1 MQTVRVNLKERSYR
15 IMVGVDLSGIGK
27 TMRDL
32 NLGGKVMIVTNP
44 RVGRFY
50 LPKVEQSLKNSGFSV
65 FKVIIADG
73 ERYKSQESANK
84 IYAQC
89 LKNDFDR
96 KSTIVALGGGVI
108 GDLAGFAAATFMRGI
123 NLVQVPTT
131 LLAQVDSSVGGKVG
145 VNLPDGKNMVGA
157 FYQPKVVYADLKTLQ
172 TLPAKE
178 FAHGLAE
185 VIKYG
190 VIYDAGLF
198 AFLEKNIAQIKK
210 LDEAVL
216 QKVISRCCEI
226 KATVVALD
234 EREKNLR
241 AILNFGHTLG
251 HALEGLTCYKKYKH
265 GEAVAIG
272 MVGAVKIAVSLQMAA
287 AEGEPRQGRDGSL
300 ETRLKALLM
309 KAGLPVSI
317 KGIKLSWPVF
327 LRFMQH
333 DKKALAGNV
342 RFVLPL
348 AVGKVKIVDTV
359 PLSVIKNTVAY
370 LIKGSCKVEEN
381 VERKIVKGKN
391 CA

>member
-1 MQTVRVNLKERSYR
+1 MKNVKVNLKDRSYK
-15 IMVGVDLSGIGK
+15 ILIGADLAGIGK
-27 TMRDL
+27 TMRNL
-32 NLGGKVMIVTNP
+32 NLGAKVMIVTNP

-65 FKVIIADG
+65 FKTIIADG

-89 LKNDFDR
+89 LKNNFDR
-96 KSTIVALGGGVI
+96 KSTLVALGGGVI

-157 FYQPKVVYADLKTLQ
+157 FYQPRLVYADLKTLR
-172 TLPAKE
+172 TLPANE

-190 VIYDAGLF
+190 VIYDARLF
-198 AFLEKNIAQIKK
+198 AYLEKNMVQIKK
-210 LDEAVL
+210 LDKVIL

-251 HALEGLTCYKKYKH
+251 HALEGSTHYKKYKH
-265 GEAVAIG
+265 GEAIAIG
-272 MVGAVKIAVSLQMAA
+272 MVGAVKIAISLRMA
-287 AEGEPRQGRDGSL
+287 DGSL
-300 ETRLKALLM
+300 ETRLKELLT

-317 KGIKLSWPVF
+317 KGIKLSWPRF
-327 LRFMQH
+327 LRFLQH
-333 DKKALAGNV
+333 DKKTLAGDI
-342 RFVLPL
+342 RFVLPKAIGQVVIYDKINL
-348 AVGKVKIVDTV
+348 A
-359 PLSVIKNTVAY
+359 
-370 LIKGSCKVEEN
+370 
-381 VERKIVKGKN
+381 IVKETIQTLLK
-391 CA
+391 

>member
-1 MQTVRVNLKERSYR
+1 MKIVKVDLKERSYK
-15 IMVGVDLSGIGK
+15 ILVGVDLSEIGNH
-27 TMRDL
+27 MRDL

-50 LPKVEQSLKNSGFSV
+50 LPKLEPSLKTSGFSV
-65 FKVIIADG
+65 FKTIIADG

-89 LKNDFDR
+89 LKNNFDR
-96 KSTIVALGGGVI
+96 KSAIVALGGGVI

-123 NLVQVPTT
+123 NLVQAPTT

-157 FYQPKVVYADLKTLQ
+157 FYQPRLVYADLQTLR

-178 FAHGLAE
+178 FANGLAE

-190 VIYDAGLF
+190 VSYDACLF
-198 AFLEKNIAQIKK
+198 SYLEKNIEQVKK
-210 LDEAVL
+210 LDETVL

-226 KATVVALD
+226 KAKVVALD

-251 HALEGLTCYKKYKH
+251 HALEGLTHYKKYKH

-272 MVGAVKIAVSLQMAA
+272 MVGAVKIAISLQLA
-287 AEGEPRQGRDGSL
+287 DSSL
-300 ETRLKALLM
+300 EARLKELLT
-309 KAGLPVSI
+309 KACLPIRI
-317 KGIKLSWPVF
+317 KGIKLSWPSF
-327 LRFMQH
+327 LRFLQH
-333 DKKALAGNV
+333 DKKVLAGNI

-359 PLSVIKNTVAY
+359 PLAVIKNMVAP
-370 LIKGSCKVEEN
+370 
-381 VERKIVKGKN
+381 
-391 CA
+391 